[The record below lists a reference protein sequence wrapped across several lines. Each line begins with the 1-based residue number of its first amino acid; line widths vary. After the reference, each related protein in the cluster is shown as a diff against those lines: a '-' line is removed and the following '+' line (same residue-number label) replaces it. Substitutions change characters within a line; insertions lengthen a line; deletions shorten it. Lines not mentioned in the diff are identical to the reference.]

1 FADDYRFDS
10 HGCTRVD
17 NVRDLAAWILEDM
30 PGWNRAA
37 IDAGIAA
44 GQTKIINLP
53 HKMPVAW
60 VYLTGW
66 VTRDGTVE
74 FRDDVYKHDE
84 ALDRDALAQA
94 AGAGGFVQPAP
105 TQPIKRVSIDTR

>member
-1 FADDYRFDS
+1 
-10 HGCTRVD
+10 
-17 NVRDLAAWILEDM
+17 M

-44 GQTKIINLP
+44 GQTKIVNLP

-66 VTRDGTVE
+66 VTRDGTIE
-74 FRDDVYKHDE
+74 FRDDVYRHDE
-84 ALDRDALAQA
+84 ALDRDALRKRRSRRLRA
-94 AGAGGFVQPAP
+94 AGADPSRSSGFP
-105 TQPIKRVSIDTR
+105 STRGEALHFSSP